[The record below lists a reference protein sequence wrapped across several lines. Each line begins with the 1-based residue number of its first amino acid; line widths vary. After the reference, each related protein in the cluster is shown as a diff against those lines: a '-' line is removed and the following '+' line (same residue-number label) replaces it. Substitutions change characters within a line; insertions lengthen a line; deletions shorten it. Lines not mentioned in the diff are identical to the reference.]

1 MKEAKSDLKIVFRH
15 GKGVALWLISLLML
29 LYLASGLFSVKPEQ
43 RGVVT
48 RFGRVI
54 NDNVPPG
61 IHYHWPWPI
70 ESVVLPR
77 TTEIRSMATSFG
89 ADKDLQ
95 NGKTMSPEEKQIQTY
110 VVKPKTP
117 VSPEKIAIPQ
127 GEQPAPLL
135 TGDENLVIAT
145 LLIQYTI
152 DQPKIYLYHTS
163 DADGILKRI
172 TQQAT
177 IIIVAGMSVDEVLTT
192 GRLKVQSR
200 LKKEIQSTAD
210 AYELGIR
217 VTSIQIQT
225 VQPPTDVVK
234 AFRDVASA
242 REDKHKLL
250 QRGRGERNRRL
261 PKARGE
267 ANMMVSEAIAYANEV
282 VEMAHGDAQR
292 FLSAWEEYRK
302 AKTVTAHR
310 LYYETLEEVFPKVK
324 KAIFNP
330 EAERLPTIPRTQMS
344 KELDLS
350 E

>member
-1 MKEAKSDLKIVFRH
+1 
-15 GKGVALWLISLLML
+15 
-29 LYLASGLFSVKPEQ
+29 
-43 RGVVT
+43 
-48 RFGRVI
+48 
-54 NDNVPPG
+54 
-61 IHYHWPWPI
+61 
-70 ESVVLPR
+70 
-77 TTEIRSMATSFG
+77 
-89 ADKDLQ
+89 
-95 NGKTMSPEEKQIQTY
+95 MSPEEKQIQSY
-110 VVKPKTP
+110 AVKPLVP
-117 VSPEKIAIPQ
+117 VPSDKGVSLQA
-127 GEQPAPLL
+127 EQTASLL

-152 DQPKIYLYHTS
+152 DQPKVYLYHTS

-192 GRLKVQSR
+192 GRLEVQSR
-200 LKKEIQSTAD
+200 LKKEIQSAAD

-217 VTSIQIQT
+217 VASVQIQT
-225 VQPPTDVVK
+225 VQPPTEVVK